1 MTGLA
6 VRGASSRIAEELFKL
21 IPDEAIIKVGRHDEN
36 MAAVRATR
44 YLFCQG
50 FIQDRSIWDQG
61 RQDQGISFIINA
73 TQIIENCD
81 KIIEWNDEA
90 RICVM
95 GSESGESWSFDGSY
109 AAAKAG
115 LHRYVETKRLRTPD
129 QQLICVAPT
138 IIRDAGMTTRR
149 KDLDRVDQRAL
160 QHPKH
165 RWLMAEE
172 VARLVHFC
180 LYQDQ
185 GYLTGQVI
193 RMNGG
198 SSCVR

>member
-1 MTGLA
+1 MTLA
-6 VRGASSRIAEELFKL
+6 VRGASSRIAEELFEL
-21 IPDEAIIKVGRHDEN
+21 IPRDEDVVRVDRTEN
-36 MAAVRATR
+36 IAGIRAQR

-50 FIQDRSIWDQG
+50 FIQSRAIWDQS
-61 RQDQGISFIINA
+61 RQDQGLSFLINA
-73 TQIIENCD
+73 SQVIESCD
-81 KIIEWNDEA
+81 KILEWNDVA
-90 RICVM
+90 RICVL

-115 LHRYVETKRLRTPD
+115 LHRYVETKRLRTHD

-149 KDLDRVDQRAL
+149 NDLATVDQRAL
-160 QHPKH
+160 QHPKG
-165 RWLMAEE
+165 RFLLAEE
-172 VARLVHFC
+172 VARLIHFC

-198 SSCVR
+198 SSTCR